1 MPKIGAVSIFSWST
15 GRILNDGAT
24 FYRYQGIKLCIKE
37 MIFPCMRFKKNRTS
51 ISYIMK
57 FRMLFLLLFAGTL
70 GVQAQSG
77 SSIDAVIGVSLPYSS
92 FPGFDS
98 DVFRQLPGW
107 RIGGNYH
114 HTLGQRFGLRIG
126 TRIWVE
132 NAKIDLSEL
141 RFGSQHNGEGGFD
154 PSLPSN
160 ENLLDRK
167 INNLWIEVPLAGR
180 WYLGK
185 GSWRGF
191 VELGVAP
198 TIFLTQR
205 NVRMD
210 DNGYRESFWIDASSA
225 DTEDIQIIGLAG
237 GGVDFQALER
247 VAFYVTALGRYIT
260 NPIWNA
266 DLENFHNGNVGLE
279 MGARFSIN

>member
-1 MPKIGAVSIFSWST
+1 
-15 GRILNDGAT
+15 
-24 FYRYQGIKLCIKE
+24 
-37 MIFPCMRFKKNRTS
+37 
-51 ISYIMK
+51 MK
-57 FRMLFLLLFAGTL
+57 FRMLCLLLFTCTL
-70 GVQAQSG
+70 VAQAQKG
-77 SSIDAVIGVSLPYSS
+77 SSVDAVIGVSLPYSS

-126 TRIWVE
+126 ARIWVE
-132 NAKIDLSEL
+132 NAKIELSEL

-154 PSLPSN
+154 PNLPS
-160 ENLLDRK
+160 EEDFLDRK

-180 WYLGK
+180 LYFGE
-185 GSWRGF
+185 GPWRGF

-205 NVRMD
+205 NVRMND
-210 DNGYRESFWIDASSA
+210 TGSRESFWIDASSA
-225 DTEDIQIIGLAG
+225 GIEDIQIIGLAG

-247 VAFYVTALGRYIT
+247 VAFYVTGLGRYIT
-260 NPIWNA
+260 NPIWNP
-266 DLENFHNGNVGLE
+266 DLGNFHNGNVGLE